1 MTYDDANMR
10 FIPARAGNSHE
21 HYAVLT
27 RRTVYPRPCGEQVGH
42 QPVLG
47 ADVRFIPARAGNSSR
62 RRRWAGRGAVYPRP
76 CGEQMFEAPRAS
88 ISCGLSPPV
97 RGTVLVTLGA
107 RVAGR
112 FIPARAGN
120 RANHPSQHVVVAV
133 YPRPCGEQ
141 GGHQAGIG
149 ILDGLSPPVR
159 GTAIQDSIHAGTPR
173 FIPARAGNSLN
184 IHDCFIRENRERD
197 FPPNIL
203 YEF

>member
-1 MTYDDANMR
+1 MR

-27 RRTVYPRPCGEQVGH
+27 RRT
-42 QPVLG
+42 
-47 ADVRFIPARAGNSSR
+47 
-62 RRRWAGRGAVYPRP
+62 VYPRP

-120 RANHPSQHVVVAV
+120 R
-133 YPRPCGEQ
+133 
-141 GGHQAGIG
+141 
-149 ILDGLSPPVR
+149 
-159 GTAIQDSIHAGTPR
+159 
-173 FIPARAGNSLN
+173 
-184 IHDCFIRENRERD
+184 
-197 FPPNIL
+197 
-203 YEF
+203 